1 MGFQAVCLA
10 DNRDAQ
16 EMYGYL
22 EARIETLK
30 RRIIDLESENEILR
44 SKVGA
49 ECGTISR
56 LLSSRPNSY

>member
-10 DNRDAQ
+10 DNQDQ
-16 EMYGYL
+16 DMHGYW

-30 RRIIDLESENEILR
+30 RRIVELESENEILR

-49 ECGTISR
+49 ECRTMSR
-56 LLSSRPNSY
+56 LFSSRPNSY